1 MSGDVAA
8 VTDLWAEVPG
18 QEDAIRRLRAAVESP
33 THAYLISGPEGSG
46 KRAIARAFAADLL
59 SRHLT
64 GDAAERVRHQVS
76 VEGYPALVVVEREG
90 PFISAKDARSVV
102 ERASRSPLEG
112 PLQIILM
119 IDFHLVRDAGPMLL
133 KSLEEPPPTTMFIL
147 LAEELPIELETIASR
162 CVNITLDAVP
172 TGVLAERLRS
182 EGVEPELA
190 QVAAEGAG
198 GSLSRAR
205 LLARD
210 PLVMERRTL
219 WYTAPERLNG
229 RGATAC
235 AVVDEI
241 LESIAEMKAPL
252 EAMQEE
258 EIAEF
263 TARAEAAGLDVRKG
277 DLTRLKERHK
287 REARRMHVDE
297 LRIGL
302 GVLVG
307 RYRDE
312 MSGGAAG
319 GNIGGSPNGPGGSAA
334 ESFLKVADSVQE
346 LCDNLAFNI
355 GDSLALQA
363 LFISLPP
370 LGHD

>member
-1 MSGDVAA
+1 MSGEGM
-8 VTDLWAEVPG
+8 TDLWAEVPG
-18 QEDAIRRLRAAVESP
+18 QADAVRRLRAAVESP

-59 SRHLT
+59 TRDLSE
-64 GDAAERVRHQVS
+64 DAAERVRQQVS
-76 VEGYPALVVVEREG
+76 AEGYPAFVVVEREG

-102 ERASRSPLEG
+102 ERASRSPLVG
-112 PLQIILM
+112 PLQVIM
-119 IDFHLVRDAGPMLL
+119 MVDFHLVRDAGPMLL

-162 CVNITLDAVP
+162 CVNITLDAVS
-172 TGVLAERLRS
+172 TTVLADRLRS
-182 EGVEPELA
+182 EGVDDELA
-190 QVAAEGAG
+190 EVAAAGAG

-219 WYTAPERLNG
+219 WYTVPERLNG
-229 RGATAC
+229 RGFAAC
-235 AVVDEI
+235 AAVDEI
-241 LESIAEMKAPL
+241 LDSIAEMKAPL
-252 EAMQEE
+252 ESMQKEE
-258 EIAEF
+258 LAEF
-263 TARAEAAGLDVRKG
+263 TSRAEAAGLEVRKG
-277 DLTRLKERHK
+277 DLTRMTERHK

-297 LRIGL
+297 LRVGL

-312 MSGGAAG
+312 MTTAVAGDSDVDPAA
-319 GNIGGSPNGPGGSAA
+319 AT

-346 LCDNLAFNI
+346 LCDNLAFNV

-363 LFISLPP
+363 LFVSLPP
-370 LGHD
+370 LGDRVDRS